1 MTGQDK
7 SVRLLTTYNQSF
19 FEKIDFVA
27 GVQYDYADII
37 PAYANDH
44 VYRQPLKFTGDVKKK
59 ISDTLQI
66 NEQKLGIF
74 SQIRVN
80 FSKKIHLT
88 AGARYEMSKIFDEA
102 FIPRIAL
109 VVKPLS
115 SLTLKAMYAYAF
127 QAPSFFYL
135 YEQFGNVSTIMVPN
149 SKQDFLL
156 NNQKIGT
163 YDFEASFHHKDFFI
177 SANFY
182 KSTATDLIERR
193 TYTQAIFNPY
203 AGKETPGLR
212 NENIG
217 EQDVYGLMLRTK
229 YQVNKNINISANY
242 VYTKAVFLYGSDRAE
257 TWVPRISEHKFYAG
271 ADF

>member
-80 FSKKIHLT
+80 FSKKYILLRELATRCQKYLTRHLF
-88 AGARYEMSKIFDEA
+88 RVL
-102 FIPRIAL
+102 RWL
-109 VVKPLS
+109 LS
-115 SLTLKAMYAYAF
+115 L
-127 QAPSFFYL
+127 
-135 YEQFGNVSTIMVPN
+135 
-149 SKQDFLL
+149 
-156 NNQKIGT
+156 
-163 YDFEASFHHKDFFI
+163 
-177 SANFY
+177 
-182 KSTATDLIERR
+182 
-193 TYTQAIFNPY
+193 
-203 AGKETPGLR
+203 
-212 NENIG
+212 
-217 EQDVYGLMLRTK
+217 
-229 YQVNKNINISANY
+229 YQV
-242 VYTKAVFLYGSDRAE
+242 
-257 TWVPRISEHKFYAG
+257 
-271 ADF
+271 